1 MSVSAFAAG
10 TWAAQLVA
18 AGLLVAGYG
27 TVFVMLYRAARRRPG
42 GHRVS
47 IWHVLPFAV
56 GVVLL
61 VVAGAP
67 PLSREADSLLVAHM
81 LQHVLISDVA
91 AALIVLGLRTP
102 LLTLG
107 LPRRT
112 LRLMAPGSRLGAV
125 IARMTSPVFAVAFFA
140 VMQWTSAAPSVLEAT
155 QRSAAVHLVQHGLL
169 LWSGMLLWWV
179 VIDPLGRRRHQARAV
194 RLLVVGASRIAT
206 VAVCLPLTFLD
217 RSLYS
222 SFDASAA
229 ARGFDGLT
237 QQQVA
242 GAAMCLVEI
251 LVFGVALAVVAVD
264 VLSRD
269 QRTAARRD
277 PPITAGRDGRTG

>member
-179 VIDPLGRRRHQARAV
+179 VIDPLGAPSPS
-194 RLLVVGASRIAT
+194 GTCCAT
-206 VAVCLPLTFLD
+206 
-217 RSLYS
+217 
-222 SFDASAA
+222 
-229 ARGFDGLT
+229 ARGRSVSDRDRRSVPPADVPGP
-237 QQQVA
+237 QSV
-242 GAAMCLVEI
+242 LV
-251 LVFGVALAVVAVD
+251 L
-264 VLSRD
+264 
-269 QRTAARRD
+269 RRVCCR
-277 PPITAGRDGRTG
+277 PRV